1 VSGRTVVL
9 VDDGLATGRT
19 AQAAAIALRR
29 LGAARVVLAVPVAAA
44 QSAREMKASV
54 DELVALQVPED
65 LLAIGFWYRDF
76 SPTADEEVTTLLRR
90 RTPMSI
96 THERLVEA
104 GAGVLVPG
112 DLTVPENA
120 RGIVAFAHGS
130 GSSRLSPRNRQVAQ
144 SLNDDGFATLL
155 FDLLTPEE
163 ELDRANVFDIP
174 LLGRRLAAATGWLRH
189 QPETSELALGYFGA
203 STGAA
208 AALIA
213 AADLG
218 HQVSAVISRGGRP
231 DLAAPRLG
239 EVLAPTLLIVGGLD
253 TQVLELN
260 RQAQR
265 QLRCTNDLEVVVGAT
280 HLFEEPGTLEAVA
293 RLAGDWFTRHLAG
306 TQAPEPALQET

>member
-1 VSGRTVVL
+1 
-9 VDDGLATGRT
+9 
-19 AQAAAIALRR
+19 
-29 LGAARVVLAVPVAAA
+29 
-44 QSAREMKASV
+44 M
-54 DELVALQVPED
+54 
-65 LLAIGFWYRDF
+65 
-76 SPTADEEVTTLLRR
+76 TT
-90 RTPMSI
+90 TQ
-96 THERLVEA
+96 ERLIEV

-112 DLTVPENA
+112 DLTIPENP
-120 RGIVAFAHGS
+120 RGVVAFAHGS

-144 SLNDDGFATLL
+144 ALGEEGFATLL

-189 QPETSELALGYFGA
+189 QPETRELALGYFGA

-208 AALIA
+208 AGLIA

-218 HQVSAVISRGGRP
+218 AQVSAVVSRGGRP

-265 QLRCTNDLEVVVGAT
+265 QLRCTNDLEVVLGAT
-280 HLFEEPGTLEAVA
+280 HLFEETGTLEAVA
-293 RLAGDWFTRHLAG
+293 RLAIDWFARHLAG
-306 TQAPEPALQET
+306 TTEQQPALQGP